1 LLIVTI
7 GPERELDEPD
17 ELGRTRTGYRDGMSD
32 RELYK
37 AARGS
42 WVLGEKADNE
52 LFALVA
58 HGGTV
63 RLAIEIER
71 LVETAPG
78 RRAIEG
84 NILLAG
90 DEVRD
95 VYVGKPVPVESYG
108 NPVRYFDSPVGTKPC
123 RCDCGTALASSKFVA
138 GHDAIALH
146 RRVKRMG
153 TVAEFHRMIRQDGTA
168 VRSTQAEQRFRGT
181 IRCLSLPR
189 RALRGP
195 EAWLS
200 SKAHSTEKD
209 PAHAR

>member
-1 LLIVTI
+1 MLIVTI

-32 RELYK
+32 RELYR

-63 RLAIEIER
+63 RLAIEIDR

-78 RRAIEG
+78 RRAIVG
-84 NILLAG
+84 SILLPG

-95 VYVGKPVPVESYG
+95 AYVGKPVPVESYG
-108 NPVRYFDSPVGTKPC
+108 NPVRYFDSLVGTKPC
-123 RCDCGTALASSKFVA
+123 RCDCGTALASGKFVA

-146 RRVKRMG
+146 RRVKQVG
-153 TVAEFHRMIRQDGTA
+153 TVAEFIEWFDKMAQPFA
-168 VRSTQAEQRFRGT
+168 V
-181 IRCLSLPR
+181 PR
-189 RALRGP
+189 RSNGSEEQSGA
-195 EAWLS
+195 
-200 SKAHSTEKD
+200 
-209 PAHAR
+209 